1 MAVSGRFGALCGLG
15 QRQYRQP
22 PQCPLFANARK
33 WRATSVY
40 EPEFYDFNLF
50 DANDDAG
57 TLADKALNDLS
68 HTVFDT

>member
-1 MAVSGRFGALCGLG
+1 
-15 QRQYRQP
+15 
-22 PQCPLFANARK
+22 
-33 WRATSVY
+33 VY